1 MRQRPPRQASL
12 SSLRRAWPEAGGK
25 FPSQSR
31 GATLADAG
39 GRSRCE
45 SGRERAPAVRVG
57 ALRVAGATAEGKVN
71 CPGVSRGG
79 TPADGGGR
87 RILKGARGQLA
98 HCRRPEARGMHP
110 GSSRGGPRATSEE
123 ARKAITH
130 VSQSTSLPRLS
141 RGPERCR
148 IALPR
153 QCKCYERLGKETLG
167 NEESL
172 GDYDM
177 AIGM

>member
-12 SSLRRAWPEAGGK
+12 PSLRRAWPEAGGK

-87 RILKGARGQLA
+87 RFLKGARGQLA
-98 HCRRPEARGMHP
+98 ACTLPPAGSKGDASGFVPRGA
-110 GSSRGGPRATSEE
+110 SSDIGGGEKGNYSRFPIDES
-123 ARKAITH
+123 
-130 VSQSTSLPRLS
+130 STLESWSGALS
-141 RGPERCR
+141 HSSPTPVQVLREIR
-148 IALPR
+148 
-153 QCKCYERLGKETLG
+153 
-167 NEESL
+167 
-172 GDYDM
+172 
-177 AIGM
+177 